1 MRLSWSTVAFA
12 GLALCLASS
21 LAIPAQGRQGGSKPS
36 KSRAE
41 KAPKNAETPIDE
53 FMRMSPE
60 EQREALDRLPPAQ
73 RMRLQQRIERFNQLP
88 AQQQQN
94 LRKMYDRLNQLSPD
108 RQKAVRKSLNQFSQE
123 PPDRR
128 QAMRQELRSMAPL
141 KAEDREA
148 RMASPEFRERFSDK
162 EQRIVRDMSELA
174 LPR

>member
-1 MRLSWSTVAFA
+1 MRLSWSTVASA
-12 GLALCLASS
+12 GLALCLA
-21 LAIPAQGRQGGSKPS
+21 LGLTPPAQGRQGGPKSS

-60 EQREALDRLPPAQ
+60 EQREALDRLPPGQ
-73 RMRLQQRIERFNQLP
+73 RMRLQQRLERFNQLP
-88 AQQQQN
+88 PPQQQN
-94 LRKMYDRLNQLSPD
+94 LRKMYDRLNQLPSD

-128 QAMRQELRSMAPL
+128 QAMRQELRSMSQL

-148 RMASPEFRERFSDK
+148 RIAAPEFRKKFSDK
-162 EQRIVRDMSELA
+162 EQRIVRDMSELVP
-174 LPR
+174 PR